1 MRKKPRTDEH
11 NLIRKM
17 NFTPR
22 KIFILFIN
30 EIKIEL
36 TNGLQNRSESLYLY
50 SIKIYSIVENFLN
63 NLMETFSKI
72 RLKMLVLHN

>member
-1 MRKKPRTDEH
+1 
-11 NLIRKM
+11 M
-17 NFTPR
+17 NIIWLEKWTLLQE
-22 KIFILFIN
+22 KYLFYLN
-30 EIKIEL
+30 EIKMEL

-72 RLKMLVLHN
+72 RLKMLILHN

>member
-1 MRKKPRTDEH
+1 
-11 NLIRKM
+11 M

-22 KIFILFIN
+22 KIFILFVN

>member
-1 MRKKPRTDEH
+1 MMKKPRTDEH

-36 TNGLQNRSESLYLY
+36 TNGLQNRSESLY
-50 SIKIYSIVENFLN
+50 
-63 NLMETFSKI
+63 
-72 RLKMLVLHN
+72 

>member
-1 MRKKPRTDEH
+1 
-11 NLIRKM
+11 M